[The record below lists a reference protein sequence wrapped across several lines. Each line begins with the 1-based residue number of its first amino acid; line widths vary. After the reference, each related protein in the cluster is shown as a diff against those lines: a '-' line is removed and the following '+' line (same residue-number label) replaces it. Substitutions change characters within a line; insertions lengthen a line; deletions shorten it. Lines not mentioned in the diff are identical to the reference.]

1 MAFTFQQ
8 LIDKARIP
16 LNDVD
21 KVRYVDTELLDYA
34 RDAYL
39 MTYRHRPDL
48 FIGMFAALPSFSAFG
63 LTSAFPL
70 DDMYLPVVADYIT
83 ARAEYKDDEH
93 VVSQR
98 AAQMMAMFGAGLG
111 SP

>member
-8 LIDKARIP
+8 LIDKARVP
-16 LNDVD
+16 LNDAD
-21 KVRYVDTELLDYA
+21 KDRYADSELLDYA

-39 MTYRHRPDL
+39 MAYRHRPDL
-48 FIGMFAALPSFSAFG
+48 FIGLFSSLPAFSALG
-63 LTSAFPL
+63 LTSAFPV

-98 AAQMMAMFGAGLG
+98 AAQLMAMFGAGLG